1 MEHHCLQL
9 KLPLPLAV
17 PVTLLTQPSLQQ
29 EMATVDEQFVDQTL
43 IDIKVAE
50 QQKHASRVPDLFVQ
64 EQVISRFEARAR
76 ERKNRSDE
84 GAGEV

>member
-1 MEHHCLQL
+1 M
-9 KLPLPLAV
+9 PFA
-17 PVTLLTQPSLQQ
+17 LLTQPRLQQ

-50 QQKHASRVPDLFVQ
+50 QQKHSSRVPDLFVQ

-76 ERKNRSDE
+76 ERKKRSE
-84 GAGEV
+84 EEAGDV